1 MTRIVSSSVFALLLG
16 SSPGIA
22 ADAFVGKWVNT
33 NEKAGGLTRLEISKK
48 DKGWTIQAWGAGED
62 GEIDRGKVTLH
73 LLDDAAGDTEMKS
86 GIASWDH
93 KSKETHFTL
102 RLEKGELVV
111 EDFNVFKDDSGQANY
126 RKMHKLKKDTP
137 AGTIDDATRKKIDQK
152 AAKIV
157 ESLKLADAEK
167 AAKVKAIAGDWLAVM
182 TTWHKEH
189 DAELNRLWG
198 EWNKARSVVPKDEF
212 PGEVIAH
219 QIDAVYAS
227 LKPAYE
233 DYIKRLSAELT
244 AEQVDAIKESWSRSP
259 GMTRTYNAYLEIVP
273 DLTAK
278 DKEVIKARMLMAR
291 EAAML
296 TDADKEI
303 VAIYK
308 RHKVK
313 VEQYVGTLEWAK
325 LHKAFA
331 ERGKSQADKK

>member
-1 MTRIVSSSVFALLLG
+1 MNRKFVSF
-16 SSPGIA
+16 GILA
-22 ADAFVGKWVNT
+22 VM
-33 NEKAGGLTRLEISKK
+33 AGGLT
-48 DKGWTIQAWGAGED
+48 
-62 GEIDRGKVTLH
+62 
-73 LLDDAAGDTEMKS
+73 AAVCAADP
-86 GIASWDH
+86 A
-93 KSKETHFTL
+93 
-102 RLEKGELVV
+102 
-111 EDFNVFKDDSGQANY
+111 
-126 RKMHKLKKDTP
+126 P
-137 AGTIDDATRKKIDQK
+137 AGPIDDAMRKKIDQK

-157 ESLKLADAEK
+157 ESLKLTDAGK
-167 AAKVKAIAGDWLAVM
+167 AATVKAIAGDWLAVM
-182 TTWHKEH
+182 MTWHREH

-233 DYIKRLSAELT
+233 DYVKRLSAELT

-278 DKEVIKARMLMAR
+278 DKEVIKARLLTAR
-291 EAAML
+291 DAAML

-313 VEQYVGTLEWAK
+313 VEQYVGALEWAK

-331 ERGKSQADKK
+331 ERGKSPADKKK

>member
-1 MTRIVSSSVFALLLG
+1 MNRKFMSFGMLMVL
-16 SSPGIA
+16 
-22 ADAFVGKWVNT
+22 
-33 NEKAGGLTRLEISKK
+33 AGGL
-48 DKGWTIQAWGAGED
+48 
-62 GEIDRGKVTLH
+62 
-73 LLDDAAGDTEMKS
+73 AAGPVR
-86 GIASWDH
+86 A
-93 KSKETHFTL
+93 
-102 RLEKGELVV
+102 
-111 EDFNVFKDDSGQANY
+111 A
-126 RKMHKLKKDTP
+126 P
-137 AGTIDDATRKKIDQK
+137 ADAIDDAMRKKIDQK
-152 AAKIV
+152 AAKVV
-157 ESLKLADAEK
+157 ESLKLTDAGK
-167 AAKVKAIAGDWLAVM
+167 AAKVKAIASDWLAVM
-182 TTWHKEH
+182 MTWHTEH

-219 QIDAVYAS
+219 RIDAVYTS

-244 AEQVDAIKESWSRSP
+244 AGQVDAIKESWSRSP

-278 DKEVIKARMLMAR
+278 DKEAIKARMLMAR

-331 ERGKSQADKK
+331 ERGKAQAGKKK

>member
-1 MTRIVSSSVFALLLG
+1 MNRTFVSFGILMAL
-16 SSPGIA
+16 
-22 ADAFVGKWVNT
+22 
-33 NEKAGGLTRLEISKK
+33 AGGL
-48 DKGWTIQAWGAGED
+48 AAAAAPA
-62 GEIDRGKVTLH
+62 
-73 LLDDAAGDTEMKS
+73 DA
-86 GIASWDH
+86 
-93 KSKETHFTL
+93 
-102 RLEKGELVV
+102 
-111 EDFNVFKDDSGQANY
+111 
-126 RKMHKLKKDTP
+126 
-137 AGTIDDATRKKIDQK
+137 IDDAMRKKIDQK
-152 AAKIV
+152 AARIV
-157 ESLKLADAEK
+157 GSLKLTDAAK
-167 AAKVKAIAGDWLAVM
+167 AAKVKTITSDWLAVM
-182 TTWHKEH
+182 MTWHKEH

-227 LKPAYE
+227 LRPGYEAYM
-233 DYIKRLSAELT
+233 KRLSAELT
-244 AEQVDAIKESWSRSP
+244 AGQVDAIKESWSRSP

-296 TDADKEI
+296 TDSDKEI

-331 ERGKSQADKK
+331 ERGKSKADKKR

>member
-1 MTRIVSSSVFALLLG
+1 M
-16 SSPGIA
+16 
-22 ADAFVGKWVNT
+22 
-33 NEKAGGLTRLEISKK
+33 
-48 DKGWTIQAWGAGED
+48 
-62 GEIDRGKVTLH
+62 
-73 LLDDAAGDTEMKS
+73 
-86 GIASWDH
+86 
-93 KSKETHFTL
+93 
-102 RLEKGELVV
+102 
-111 EDFNVFKDDSGQANY
+111 
-126 RKMHKLKKDTP
+126 
-137 AGTIDDATRKKIDQK
+137 
-152 AAKIV
+152 
-157 ESLKLADAEK
+157 
-167 AAKVKAIAGDWLAVM
+167 KAIASDWLAVM
-182 TTWHKEH
+182 MTWHKEH
-189 DAELNRLWG
+189 DAELDRLWG

-273 DLTAK
+273 DLTEK

-331 ERGKSQADKK
+331 ERGKPQADKKK

>member
-1 MTRIVSSSVFALLLG
+1 MHRKFVSF
-16 SSPGIA
+16 GILMVLVGGLAAAVCA
-22 ADAFVGKWVNT
+22 ADPAT
-33 NEKAGGLTRLEISKK
+33 
-48 DKGWTIQAWGAGED
+48 
-62 GEIDRGKVTLH
+62 
-73 LLDDAAGDTEMKS
+73 AA
-86 GIASWDH
+86 
-93 KSKETHFTL
+93 
-102 RLEKGELVV
+102 
-111 EDFNVFKDDSGQANY
+111 
-126 RKMHKLKKDTP
+126 P
-137 AGTIDDATRKKIDQK
+137 AGAIDDAMRKKIAQK

-157 ESLKLADAEK
+157 ESLKLTDAAK
-167 AAKVKAIAGDWLAVM
+167 AAKVKTIASDWLAVM
-182 TTWHKEH
+182 MTWHKEH

-233 DYIKRLSAELT
+233 DYMKQLSAELT

-259 GMTRTYNAYLEIVP
+259 GMTRTYNAYLQIVP

-331 ERGKSQADKK
+331 ERGKSQADKKK

>member
-1 MTRIVSSSVFALLLG
+1 V
-16 SSPGIA
+16 
-22 ADAFVGKWVNT
+22 
-33 NEKAGGLTRLEISKK
+33 
-48 DKGWTIQAWGAGED
+48 
-62 GEIDRGKVTLH
+62 
-73 LLDDAAGDTEMKS
+73 
-86 GIASWDH
+86 
-93 KSKETHFTL
+93 
-102 RLEKGELVV
+102 
-111 EDFNVFKDDSGQANY
+111 
-126 RKMHKLKKDTP
+126 
-137 AGTIDDATRKKIDQK
+137 
-152 AAKIV
+152 
-157 ESLKLADAEK
+157 
-167 AAKVKAIAGDWLAVM
+167 
-182 TTWHKEH
+182 H

-244 AEQVDAIKESWSRSP
+244 AGQVDATKESWSRSP

-278 DKEVIKARMLMAR
+278 DKEVIKARLIMAR

-331 ERGKSQADKK
+331 ERGKSQADKKK